1 MHHPDMD
8 IKQTIAA
15 NLAAWMADSPSL
27 DTLKKL
33 SARSGVSY
41 GTIQRARNAEA
52 NLTIENL
59 CGLASAFGRSVAD
72 LISPTTSEN
81 PERLLLSDNSH
92 ASHFAAESRREYVVS
107 WPFKYV
113 SQKAY
118 ESLPPD
124 GQAWVQGRI
133 DATIEQALVK
143 FGTQAAKRSA

>member
-1 MHHPDMD
+1 MD

-59 CGLASAFGRSVAD
+59 CGLADAFGRSVAD
-72 LISPTTSEN
+72 LITTPSQPEN
-81 PERLLLSDNSH
+81 AEGLLLSGNTQEV
-92 ASHFAAESRREYVVS
+92 HFAAESRREYVVS

-118 ESLPPD
+118 EALPPD

-143 FGTQAAKRSA
+143 FGTQPGKRSA